1 MFDGLLTS
9 LGELMGS
16 PWIYPLIAAISLVD
30 AVVPIFPS
38 EAPLIM
44 AGVYAG
50 STGSPNLLLILL
62 AAGAGAM
69 AGDHLAYLIGRSAA
83 GRIEAIPADSR
94 RGRAIG
100 GAKRLL
106 ETRGGM
112 ALVIGRFIPWGRIA
126 TTIVFGAMRYP
137 RARFTMF
144 DAIGVSAWA
153 LHGTLMGYIGGHAF
167 EQDPLKGLAL
177 GLGLAILASALIELV
192 RWLIARR
199 RGSGRVEAAAEAG
212 SHDEADEDADD
223 TTDGAVRETAH
234 DAADEPDQ
242 DRLNARG

>member
-62 AAGAGAM
+62 AAGTGAM
-69 AGDHLAYLIGRSAA
+69 VGDHIAYFIGRAAA
-83 GRIEAIPADSR
+83 GRIDAVPADTR
-94 RGRAIG
+94 RGRAIS
-100 GAKRLL
+100 GAKKLL
-106 ETRGGM
+106 DSRGGM

-137 RARFTMF
+137 RSRFTMF
-144 DAIGVSAWA
+144 DAVGVAAWA

-167 EQDPLKGLAL
+167 EKEPLKGLAL
-177 GLGLAILASALIELV
+177 GLGLAVVVSALIELA
-192 RWLIARR
+192 RWFVSRR
-199 RGSGRVEAAAEAG
+199 RKAAEPTTGPEPTAPAG
-212 SHDEADEDADD
+212 Q
-223 TTDGAVRETAH
+223 TTDGAAYESAH
-234 DAADEPDQ
+234 DAVRAVESTEQ
-242 DRLNARG
+242 DRLNAPG